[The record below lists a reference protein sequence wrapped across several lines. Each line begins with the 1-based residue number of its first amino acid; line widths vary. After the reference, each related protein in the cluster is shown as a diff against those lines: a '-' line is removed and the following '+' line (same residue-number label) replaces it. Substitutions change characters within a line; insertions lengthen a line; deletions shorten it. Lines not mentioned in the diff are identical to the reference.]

1 MIPNIGPRGQRQRL
15 RLGII
20 AVVAAGV
27 ITVLLFL
34 FDAPRLWRLA
44 CFFPLWIGA
53 LGFLQAFDKT

>member
-1 MIPNIGPRGQRQRL
+1 MIPNIGPRGQRQRM

-27 ITVLLFL
+27 LTVLLFA
-34 FDAPRLWRLA
+34 FDAQRLWRLA